1 MDNNATETAV
11 KDSAS
16 QDTTAKQTN
25 TAQPATIDFAQAQ
38 RMMESVADNV
48 ETVIVGKRE
57 AVELVLMTLVAK
69 GHVLIEDMPG
79 TGKTSLVTALAK
91 SVDCSFSRIQFNPDL
106 NPSDITGFNIYNQK
120 TQEFEFRPGGIMKN
134 LVLADEVNR
143 TSAKTQSAMLEAME
157 ERQVTVDGVTYPM
170 AEPFMVLATQNPI
183 EQYGTYPLP
192 EAQLDRFLIRLSMD
206 YLAVKDEARVILESD
221 NAKAVIKPVVQA
233 SDILALRD
241 AALRVKVSEEIA
253 LYAAEIANAT
263 RHDERIRVGASPRG
277 SKGVVSLARAHALLR
292 GRSYVSPD
300 DIKYLAPYV
309 LAHRI
314 SLTHEA
320 KMEGAT
326 TASVIASILD
336 SVAVPIMDAAGAKGL

>member
-1 MDNNATETAV
+1 MQREGIAMTEGG
-11 KDSAS
+11 KLGSDELSR
-16 QDTTAKQTN
+16 
-25 TAQPATIDFAQAQ
+25 AQQQ
-38 RMMESVADNV
+38 MEAIVDNV

-57 AVELVLMTLVAK
+57 VIELVLMTLVAK

-91 SVDCSFSRIQFNPDL
+91 SIDCTFSRIQFNPDL

-120 TQEFEFRPGGIMKN
+120 TQEFEFRNGSIMKN

-192 EAQLDRFLIRLSMD
+192 EAQMDRFLIRLSMD
-206 YLAVKDEARVILESD
+206 YLSVEDEAIVILESD
-221 NAKAVIKPVVQA
+221 QAKARIKPVV
-233 SDILALRD
+233 SGEDILKLRETALK
-241 AALRVKVSEEIA
+241 VKVSKSIA
-253 LYAAEIANAT
+253 IYAAELANAT
-263 RHDERIRVGASPRG
+263 RHYDKIKVGASPRG
-277 SKGVVSLARAHALLR
+277 SKGVVALAQAHALLR

-314 SLTHEA
+314 ILRHEA
-320 KMEGAT
+320 KMEGLT
-326 TASVIASILD
+326 PEDVIGSILD
-336 SVAVPIMDAAGAKGL
+336 SVAVPQPSEQDARSL

>member
-1 MDNNATETAV
+1 MQLEGIEAV
-11 KDSAS
+11 GSSNMGRDE
-16 QDTTAKQTN
+16 
-25 TAQPATIDFAQAQ
+25 FLQAQ
-38 RMMESVADNV
+38 RLMETVVENV

-79 TGKTSLVTALAK
+79 TGKTSLVNALAK

-106 NPSDITGFNIYNQK
+106 NPSDITGFNVYNQK
-120 TQEFEFRPGGIMKN
+120 TQEFEFRPGSIMKN

-170 AEPFMVLATQNPI
+170 DEPFMVLATQNPI

-192 EAQLDRFLIRLSMD
+192 EAQLDRFLIKLSMD
-206 YLAVKDEARVILESD
+206 YLSVSDEARVILDSD
-221 NAKAVIKPVVQA
+221 RAKASIGPVISGEVVLMLREAA
-233 SDILALRD
+233 S
-241 AALRVKVSEEIA
+241 RVKVARPIA
-253 LYAAEIANAT
+253 LYAAELANAT
-263 RHDERIRVGASPRG
+263 RHHDKIKLGASPRG
-277 SKGVVSLARAHALLR
+277 SKGLVSLAQAHALLR

-314 SLTHEA
+314 SLKHEA
-320 KMEGAT
+320 KMEGLT
-326 TASVIASILD
+326 PENVISSILD
-336 SVAVPIMDAAGAKGL
+336 SVAVPQLSEQEARSL